1 MRKFS
6 LSPDVDENKIFLL
19 GRGELGTQW
28 SPNFYNKERLK
39 YINIFS
45 GKKYKFEIAKLK
57 YIVEISSKK
66 STASQVDK
74 YIGMANIDSNTG
86 IYVESETEKGKGDC
100 SVFKAGDVLFGKLRP
115 YLNKVYL
122 ADFNGGCTTE
132 FVVLDTIEKE
142 KISNKF
148 LSIFLLLDCVVN
160 QTKYMMTGNT
170 LPRLQTFDIENLLI
184 SIPSK
189 EIQQTIIDIMD
200 AAYKTK
206 KNKEAKAKELLDG
219 IDDYL
224 LGELCITLPPEP
236 ANTLEERTFEIGFA
250 EIFGGRFD
258 SKSYLIKSPLKT
270 QKYPL
275 VKLKIVSEINPI
287 TSFAHFEQDDKISFL
302 PMEKISDI
310 FGEAEVVETKKVC
323 ESKGYTRFRENDLL
337 WSKITPCMENGKSA
351 VVQNLVKGYG
361 FGSTE
366 FHIFRAR
373 ENLNIVYL
381 HSLLRLKCL
390 RDYAKLFFTGSAG
403 HQRVDAEFFRTL
415 EIPLPPLDTQNRIA
429 EEIKKRRNEAKKLQT
444 EAKAILDNA
453 KKEIEKIILGDA

>member
-1 MRKFS
+1 MHKFS
-6 LSPDVDENKIFLL
+6 LSPDIDENKIFLL

-45 GKKYKFEIAKLK
+45 DKKYKFEIAKLK

-86 IYVESETEKGKGDC
+86 IYAESETEKGKGDC
-100 SVFKAGDVLFGKLRP
+100 SVFKTGNVLFGKLRP

-122 ADFNGGCTTE
+122 AEFDGGCTTE
-132 FVVLDTIEKE
+132 FVVLDAIEKE

-170 LPRLQTFDIENLLI
+170 LPRLQTFDIENLI
-184 SIPSK
+184 IPIPPK
-189 EIQQTIIDIMD
+189 DTQQTIIDIMD
-200 AAYKTK
+200 AAYETK
-206 KNKEAKAKELLDG
+206 KTKEAKAKELLDG

-224 LGELCITLPPEP
+224 LHELGITLPPEP
-236 ANTLEERTFEIGFA
+236 ANTLDERTFEVCFA
-250 EIFGGRFD
+250 DILGGRFD

-270 QKYPL
+270 QKHPL
-275 VKLKIVSEINPI
+275 VKLKTTADINPL
-287 TSFAHFEQDDKISFL
+287 TSFAHFEVDDEISFL

-310 FGEAEVVETKKVC
+310 FGEAEAGISKRAC
-323 ESKGYTRFRENDLL
+323 ESKGYTRFQENDLL

-351 VVQNLVKGYG
+351 VVKNLVKGYG

-366 FHIFRAR
+366 FHVFRAR

-415 EIPLPPLDTQNRIA
+415 EIPLPPIDTQNCIA
-429 EEIKKRRNEAKKLQT
+429 EEIKGRRDKAKKLQT
-444 EAKAILDNA
+444 EAKEVLEQA
-453 KKEIEKIILGDA
+453 KKEVEKIILGG